1 MSYKAFLRTSL
12 KSITLAIRHILKPK
26 KYKSIGFLCELLGND
41 VTLNEKARAI
51 KNKIVTHICTTES
64 QFFPKDN
71 ACLVY
76 TNPVRG
82 ISDYSDSAKK
92 AIQDGA
98 MALITSQSFSE
109 YPCIISNNPLKVYSH
124 LCKYYRELQP
134 RVKVTAIT
142 GSIGKSTTK
151 NMIGEVYKT
160 CFKTFYTEENDNTK
174 TTIGFA
180 VQHIPDCSEMMVQEV
195 AESEPDETQWLSLML
210 RPEVVV
216 ITSID
221 KSHIEFMGST
231 EKIIEECCS
240 ATRFM
245 SDNGTV
251 IVNKDEF
258 SRYDLLNNRKALTI
272 SITEPDAD
280 FYASDIEEDV
290 EGLSFLVHIKEN
302 GEFIRVKLNN
312 MYARHNV
319 QCALYA
325 FAAGY
330 CQGIS
335 LETIVKGL
343 SNYHTSGVRQ
353 NVIKTPD
360 NITLYVDCYNAVAK
374 SMKSAIEAC
383 DTIPV
388 LGKRIAVLG
397 DIEEVGDLSE
407 SMHKDVITYVN
418 ESRFDVL
425 LIIGSKFKNASDA
438 TPVRDSLLLRSFD
451 DLDTLSECL
460 MKMVSSGD
468 LVLFKA
474 SHSSHLAECI
484 IKVWPDLEPIVYN
497 AKKFRNL
504 RKVLSLFH

>member
-1 MSYKAFLRTSL
+1 MSYKAYLRTSL
-12 KSITLAIRHILKPK
+12 KTITLSIRRILKPK
-26 KYKSIGFLCELLGND
+26 KYKSIGFLCELLDND
-41 VTLNEKARAI
+41 VTLNEKARTI
-51 KNKIVTHICTTES
+51 KNKIVTHICTPES
-64 QFFPKDN
+64 EFFPKNN

-76 TNPVRG
+76 TNPAFG
-82 ISDYSDSAKK
+82 ISDYSASAKK

-98 MALITSQSFSE
+98 LVLITSQSFPE
-109 YPCIISNNPLKVYSH
+109 YPCIVSNNPLKVYSL

-180 VQHIPDCSEMMVQEV
+180 VQHIPGCSEMMVQEV
-195 AESEPDETQWLSLML
+195 CESEPDETQWLSMML
-210 RPEVVV
+210 RPEIVV

-221 KSHIEFMGST
+221 KSHIEVMGST

-258 SRYDLLNNRKALTI
+258 NRFDLLNNRNTLTV

-280 FYASDIEEDV
+280 FYASDIEEDLS
-290 EGLSFLVHIKEN
+290 GLSFHAHIKEN
-302 GEFIRVKLNN
+302 GEFIQVKLNN

-319 QCALYA
+319 LCALYA

-335 LETIVKGL
+335 SETIVKGL

-353 NVIKTPD
+353 NIIKTPD

-397 DIEEVGDLSE
+397 DIEEVGDFSE
-407 SMHKDVITYVN
+407 SMHRDVITYVD
-418 ESRFDVL
+418 ESKFDILLTIGSRFK
-425 LIIGSKFKNASDA
+425 IASDVA
-438 TPVRDSLLLRSFD
+438 AVRDSLLLRSFD
-451 DLDTLSECL
+451 DKDSLSESL
-460 MKMVSSGD
+460 LKMVSSGD

-474 SHSSHLAECI
+474 SHASRLAECI
-484 IKVWPDLEPIVYN
+484 IKVWPDLEPNVYDLTRF
-497 AKKFRNL
+497 KNL
-504 RKVLSLFH
+504 GKVLSLFH